1 MPRHESAK
9 KALRKSEKLRQVNRA
24 AKSRLRTVFKAALTE
39 KDAAKKAQHIKEAF
53 SVIDK
58 AAKRKLIPKNR
69 AARLKSRLSRST
81 AAAA

>member
-1 MPRHESAK
+1 MPRHQSAK
-9 KALRKSEKLRQVNRA
+9 KALRKSEKLRGKNRI
-24 AKSRLRTVFKAALTE
+24 AKTRLRTVFKAALTE
-39 KDAAKKAQHIKEAF
+39 SDTAKRAERIKEAF

-58 AAKRKLIPKNR
+58 AAKIKLIPKNR

>member
-9 KALRKSEKLRQVNRA
+9 KALRKSEKLRLANKAV
-24 AKSRLRTVFKAALTE
+24 KTRLKNVFKEALTE
-39 KDAAKKAQHIKEAF
+39 SDAAKKAERIKLAF
-53 SVIDK
+53 SFIDK

-81 AAAA
+81 YKAA

>member
-1 MPRHESAK
+1 MPRHQSAK

-24 AKSRLRTVFKAALTE
+24 AKGRLRTVFKAALTE
-39 KDAAKKAQHIKEAF
+39 NDAVKKAERIKEAF